1 MIGAIKLISEQNCDG
16 CVMADDGGVIF
27 FHRAC
32 VERGYQPKIGDRVTF
47 QTRVSPGSGGQEAYQ
62 SRLRSSRQ
70 RDLPHCGD
78 LQCTARPTLG
88 NELPAHIGCLAL
100 SKSANLVSVAHLAPY
115 QAD

>member
-1 MIGAIKLISEQNCDG
+1 MIGAIKLFSKQNCDG

-62 SRLRSSRQ
+62 IAPLV
-70 RDLPHCGD
+70 
-78 LQCTARPTLG
+78 
-88 NELPAHIGCLAL
+88 
-100 SKSANLVSVAHLAPY
+100 KSAA
-115 QAD
+115 